1 MIKEK
6 MTMLNT
12 VKKLIDSNISAAE
25 LYRETGVADSIIKR
39 LRLGKQDYDQMRY
52 YNLKKLYDY
61 QLHLEEQKVKED
73 NYEEYL
79 NAYEKLKET
88 EDFKEKYEQLT
99 DINSDLGKKLRNI
112 LKSLGITEENYHD
125 AFKEATEED
134 VEQLYRY
141 IDLLL
146 KTSS

>member
-1 MIKEK
+1 
-6 MTMLNT
+6 MLNT
-12 VKKLIDSNISAAE
+12 VKKLIDSDISAAE
-25 LYRETGVADSIIKR
+25 LSRETGVADSIIKR

-88 EDFKEKYEQLT
+88 EGFKEKYEQLT

-112 LKSLGITEENYHD
+112 LKSLGITEENHHD
-125 AFKEATEED
+125 SFKEATEED

-146 KTSS
+146 KTSN